1 MRDKQAKSRDQL
13 IRQVRGGM
21 GELGEGA
28 GELPPVRLKVQPLDN
43 LSPLSP
49 LTFSL
54 IASSNPVQAAYF
66 LTAKLT
72 SQLSQDLVY

>member
-28 GELPPVRLKVQPLDN
+28 GELPPV
-43 LSPLSP
+43 
-49 LTFSL
+49 
-54 IASSNPVQAAYF
+54 
-66 LTAKLT
+66 KL
-72 SQLSQDLVY
+72 